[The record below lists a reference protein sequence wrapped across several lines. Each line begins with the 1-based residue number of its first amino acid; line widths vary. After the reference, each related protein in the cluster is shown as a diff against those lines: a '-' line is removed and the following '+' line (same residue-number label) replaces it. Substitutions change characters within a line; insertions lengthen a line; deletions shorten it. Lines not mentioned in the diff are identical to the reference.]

1 MSHDVR
7 CKLVHDKMD
16 SSSTTVLIL
25 VDLQTD
31 SNEIKA
37 NKNRSICLPLF
48 SISRK
53 QQMEKTVQGALPFV
67 TDGTLHLHLQSK
79 CKYHSQWRI

>member
-31 SNEIKA
+31 SNEI
-37 NKNRSICLPLF
+37 SEQEQEHLF
-48 SISRK
+48 
-53 QQMEKTVQGALPFV
+53 TVIFN
-67 TDGTLHLHLQSK
+67 
-79 CKYHSQWRI
+79 